1 MKILRFRLACTV
13 SRQQIG
19 LWVVVLFGFAP
30 GLVTA
35 MFAKMS
41 DEELIRRSDLIVI
54 GEWVGQSSLQIG
66 SDSAPMEI
74 GAIAISEVLKGSPG
88 QTLALLAITPAG
100 APRSGDAISYRR
112 GDKGMWLLRHHG
124 TKGLYLADHPQRFIP
139 DIGGAERIRE
149 IRRTLTKPS
158 P

>member
-1 MKILRFRLACTV
+1 MV

-54 GEWVGQSSLQIG
+54 GEWLGQSSLRIG

-88 QTLALLAITPAG
+88 RTLALLAITPAG
-100 APRSGDAISYRR
+100 APRLGDAISYRR
-112 GDKGMWLLRHHG
+112 GDKGMWLLRHQPEAG